1 MIKKKKSQVIFFRHV
16 QNYDNFK
23 NGISVRTSKSKS
35 KFKQQG
41 LKSKLT
47 LI

>member
-1 MIKKKKSQVIFFRHV
+1 MIKKKKSQVIIFRHV

-23 NGISVRTSKSKS
+23 NGISVRTSKSK
-35 KFKQQG
+35 FKQQG